1 VRVESDQSIPLTSI
15 AHPKNPNTV
24 RMHSKIANL
33 KPDLMGEMLVDVV
46 KQLITNHN
54 RAVFM
59 CLFWSPTDVH
69 SLASTMMR
77 TSILD
82 EQSRRHKRLGI
93 DCKVCHGGLGA
104 VVEEFTTVVFSKG
117 AEGGLNV
124 EQSIVLFLTSACGS
138 RPLLV
143 ELCFTLGAQ

>member
-1 VRVESDQSIPLTSI
+1 
-15 AHPKNPNTV
+15 
-24 RMHSKIANL
+24 MHSKIANL

-46 KQLITNHN
+46 KQLMTLHYGELPLTNHN